1 MPIPSFEY
9 VLPVIRGI
17 QAGREYYVS
26 MCPARYIPKL
36 FAGNDEEVP
45 PEMRAR
51 RTSNK
56 TRVPEIARYILNN
69 PKNYTFSAITASID
83 ADITFEPIGTEAEA
97 RKIGRLRVPMDAR
110 FAIHDGEHRRAA
122 FELALQEKPELG
134 YETICA
140 SQQRFAI
147 ALILFLD
154 IGLKRW
160 SQSEPP
166 SASQQMCLDLNRNSV
181 PLDSSLTI
189 FYDHR
194 DEKAS
199 LVRAVIKEVPVF
211 RMLTDMERS
220 SLPSRSGKLFTLSSI
235 YNATL
240 ALLADCQNTEVNEQ
254 IELAAGY
261 WNAVTR
267 YIPDWEQVL
276 QKKVSA
282 GEMRQDYVHCHAI
295 ALLGLGRVGA
305 SLISIYP
312 EGWDE
317 HLGGLA
323 RIDWSRSNPD
333 WQGRI
338 MSKGGI
344 SQSQSSV
351 SQLTAYVKR
360 YLDLPLTPEE
370 KGLENACV
378 AVGRE
383 K

>member
-36 FAGNDEEVP
+36 FAGNDQEVL

-134 YETICA
+134 YETI
-140 SQQRFAI
+140 

-154 IGLKRW
+154 IGLKR
-160 SQSEPP
+160 
-166 SASQQMCLDLNRNSV
+166 SQQMCLDLNRHSV
-181 PLDSSLTI
+181 PLDPSLTI
-189 FYDHR
+189 LYDYR

-199 LVRAVIKEVPVF
+199 LVRAVINEVPVF
-211 RMLTDMERS
+211 RTLTDMERS
-220 SLPSRSGKLFTLSSI
+220 TLPSRSGKLFTLSSV

-240 ALLADCQNTEVNEQ
+240 TLLANGQNAEVKNPPLSPLKGGMLEEPLSKQ
-254 IELAAGY
+254 IELAVRY

-282 GEMRQDYVHCHAI
+282 GEVRRDYVHCHAI
-295 ALLGLGRVGA
+295 TLLGLGRLGA
-305 SLISIYP
+305 SLFSIYP

-344 SQSQSSV
+344 SQSQTSV
-351 SQLTAYVKR
+351 SRMTAYIKR
-360 YLDLPLTPEE
+360 YLDLPLTLEE
-370 KGLENACV
+370 ERLENAPV
-378 AVGRE
+378 EVGRE

>member
-1 MPIPSFEY
+1 
-9 VLPVIRGI
+9 
-17 QAGREYYVS
+17 
-26 MCPARYIPKL
+26 
-36 FAGNDEEVP
+36 
-45 PEMRAR
+45 
-51 RTSNK
+51 
-56 TRVPEIARYILNN
+56 
-69 PKNYTFSAITASID
+69 
-83 ADITFEPIGTEAEA
+83 
-97 RKIGRLRVPMDAR
+97 MDAR

-134 YETICA
+134 YETI
-140 SQQRFAI
+140 

-154 IGLKRW
+154 IGLKR
-160 SQSEPP
+160 
-166 SASQQMCLDLNRNSV
+166 SQQMCLDLNRNSV
-181 PLDSSLTI
+181 PLDPSLTI
-189 FYDHR
+189 LYDHR

-220 SLPSRSGKLFTLSSI
+220 TLPSRSGKLFTLSSI

-240 ALLADCQNTEVNEQ
+240 ALLADCQNTEVKNPPHSPVKGGMLEEQLSKQ

-282 GEMRQDYVHCHAI
+282 GEMRRDYVHCHAI

-312 EGWDE
+312 DGWDE

-344 SQSQSSV
+344 SQSQTSV
-351 SQLTAYVKR
+351 SRMTAYIKK
-360 YLDLPLTPEE
+360 YLGLPLTLEE
-370 KGLENACV
+370 EGLVDAPVAARKEN
-378 AVGRE
+378 
-383 K
+383 

>member
-1 MPIPSFEY
+1 MSIPSFEY

-26 MCPARYIPKL
+26 MCPVRFIPKL
-36 FAGNDEEVP
+36 FAGDRVTALSDNSNREEIP

-69 PKNYTFSAITASID
+69 PRNYTFSAITASID
-83 ADITFEPIGTEAEA
+83 ADITFEPMSAEAEG

-122 FELALQEKPELG
+122 FELALSENPELG
-134 YETICA
+134 YETI
-140 SQQRFAI
+140 
-147 ALILFLD
+147 ALILYLD
-154 IGLKRW
+154 IGLKR
-160 SQSEPP
+160 
-166 SASQQMCLDLNRNSV
+166 SQQMCLDLNRYQV
-181 PLDSSLTI
+181 PLDSSLSI
-189 FYDHR
+189 LYGHR

-211 RMLTDMERS
+211 RTLTDMERS
-220 SLPSRSGKLFTLSSI
+220 TLPSRSGKLFTLNSL

-240 ALLADCQNTEVNEQ
+240 ALLANHQNAELNEQ
-254 IELAAGY
+254 IELAACY

-282 GEMRQDYVHCHAI
+282 GEVRRDYVHCHGIAI
-295 ALLGLGRVGA
+295 AGLGRVGA

-312 EGWDE
+312 DGWDE
-317 HLGGLA
+317 YLGGLTQ
-323 RIDWSRSNPD
+323 IDWSRSNPD

-344 SQSQSSV
+344 SQSQISV
-351 SQLTAYVKR
+351 SRMTAYIKK
-360 YLDLPLTPEE
+360 YLSLPLTSEE
-370 KGLENACV
+370 ERLEDAPV
-378 AVGRE
+378 AARRE